1 MNGKVAWS
9 DRAERAYGLI
19 IDYVAGEFGTTR
31 ARQYVAEVHK
41 TVARLPEN
49 PMIGQIEPLLEGS
62 RYEFRRLVIGNLTKI
77 IYRIAE
83 ERIEIADVWD
93 TRKNPEEL
101 AARFIDVCSGN
112 NAPLTDEEIQAEVNA
127 VRYSK

>member
-1 MNGKVAWS
+1 MSEKIAWS
-9 DRAERAYGLI
+9 DRAEGAYGII
-19 IDYVAGEFGTTR
+19 IDYVADEFGATR
-31 ARQYVAEVHK
+31 AKRYMKEVYE
-41 TVARLPEN
+41 TVDKLPEN
-49 PMIGQIEPLLEGS
+49 PKMGQIEPLLEGS

-101 AARFIDVCSGN
+101 IARF
-112 NAPLTDEEIQAEVNA
+112 A
-127 VRYSK
+127 K